1 MKFREFVNP
10 TTLMGDLSAGLVL
23 GIQSIPSG
31 MAVGLLALVNPIYG
45 VYAYMTGVFTG
56 ALFTS
61 SVLMAVQGTSAMALV
76 IASVPQVTAG
86 NDPNSALFALS
97 IIIGVIML
105 VAGLLK
111 FGSLT
116 RFVPNSVMVGFINGI
131 AILIILGQLDD
142 FTGYDSAGANK
153 LANAIDLFRNLNMID
168 LRTVMIGLLT
178 IILILTLEK
187 TALKA
192 LGMVVALI
200 AAAMVSPLLDWDS
213 VALVKDVASIPGSL
227 PRPVLPPLSVFPGL
241 LIPALSVAFVGL
253 MQGASISQ
261 TVPNPDG
268 KFPDV
273 SRDFT
278 GQGIANLVAGLFQ
291 GMPVGGSMS
300 ATGIITGAEAKSRL
314 ANLSA
319 GVVIALAILLFGK
332 YVEFIAMPSLAGLLI
347 LIGFR
352 MLKIGQMETVWKTGL
367 VQQTVMLITFVSTL
381 FIPLQFAVILGV
393 ALAVV
398 LYVFKQS
405 NKVVVKEWRWEP
417 GELPI
422 ESDAP
427 AILPSNRVTVLRP
440 YGSLFFAAAP
450 VFEGQLPEISDET
463 RHAVVVISL
472 RGKPELG
479 STLMEVLERYAKDL
493 QEHESK
499 LMLSGVD
506 SHVRNQIRRTGLLK
520 TIGHENVFMATE
532 AVGESAI
539 DATYEGEAWIE
550 VASRE

>member
-1 MKFREFVNP
+1 
-10 TTLMGDLSAGLVL
+10 VL

-111 FGSLT
+111 FGALT
-116 RFVPNSVMVGFINGI
+116 RFVPNSVMVGFVNGI

-273 SRDFT
+273 SRDFS

-314 ANLSA
+314 SNLSA
-319 GVVIALAILLFGK
+319 GIVIALAILLFGK

-417 GELPI
+417 GVLPI

-427 AILPSNRVTVLRP
+427 AILSSDRVMVLRP

-493 QEHESK
+493 REHESK

-506 SHVRNQIRRTGLLK
+506 THVRNQIRRTGLLK

-539 DATYEGEAWIE
+539 DAIYAGEAWIE
-550 VASRE
+550 AAVAV